1 MNISSRDLMSL
12 VPIFRHA
19 ATIAGKKFKS
29 IPRHKVLLSMYD
41 DNKMYI
47 AVSEAFDEDGNI
59 KGSSPHRNG
68 LELRDQ
74 TDVKWL
80 KPVGTYENSIKYV
93 FTSTFDTMM
102 TEYVY
107 VISKAFITPDHEFV
121 YLPDTMP
128 VIIKQ
133 LLSGKRLNVSNMYLA
148 EKKMYDER
156 KVQLNIYLATCAE
169 QNRSL
174 SFEISKQPTHALY
187 LDAETGFTTSTLL
200 SNTHYITSQL
210 HAPNDDINACMKLQ
224 AKYPG
229 INAPFMSIAEYE
241 KQYVSS
247 KSSFGLLSFVWIDGM
262 GTWVGNKTT
271 LRSTKTAVENLFKY
285 SMLAPYALVAYSVCT
300 RGIKATVHHKDC
312 LNEVRRWMR
321 RYKHK
326 YICLSAE
333 MKITGGVFTSILHIK
348 RFRVIKKN
356 I

>member
-19 ATIAGKKFKS
+19 AKIGGKKFKS

-47 AVSEAFDEDGNI
+47 AVSEALDEDGNI

-68 LELRDQ
+68 IELRDQ

-80 KPVGTYENSIKYV
+80 KPVGSYENSIKYV

-102 TEYVY
+102 TEYMY
-107 VISKAFITPDHEFV
+107 VISRAFITQDHEFV

-133 LLSGKRLNVSNMYLA
+133 LLSGKRLNVSNMYFA

-156 KVQLNIYLATCAE
+156 KVQLNIYLSKYAE

-174 SFEISKQPTHALY
+174 SWEILKQPTHALY
-187 LDAETGFTTSTLL
+187 LDAETGFTTATLL
-200 SNTHYITSQL
+200 SNTHYNTSQL
-210 HAPNDDINACMKLQ
+210 HAPNDDINACVKLQ
-224 AKYPG
+224 AKYSG
-229 INAPFMSIAEYE
+229 INAPFMSITEYE
-241 KQYVSS
+241 KQYVYRSP
-247 KSSFGLLSFVWIDGM
+247 FCLLSFVWIDGM

-300 RGIKATVHHKDC
+300 RGIKAIVHHKDC
-312 LNEVRRWMR
+312 LKEVLRWMR

-326 YICLSAE
+326 YICISSE
-333 MKITGGVFTSILHIK
+333 IKITGGVFTSILHIK
-348 RFRVIKKN
+348 RYRVIKKN
-356 I
+356 V